1 VTTRGRRPDDA
12 VDPDGIGTDFDG
24 SHGNGPQP
32 GLTVPPRPPIA
43 HEPPGPTQP
52 AGLAGFTESAG
63 ERFHRQ
69 LSDEREAVII
79 PEPLSYRMKRRLLG
93 PPLVTERLSIERLGK
108 VMALGVIAPDMIS
121 STNYGT
127 EEMLAILVPVMGV
140 AAFTMIIPVT
150 LAILG
155 VLFFVTLSYREVVT
169 TYTKAGGS
177 YVVSRDNFGTN
188 VAQVAAAALII
199 DYVLT
204 VAVQVAA
211 GTDAVTSTFPQLT
224 PYTVPICIAVVVLMA
239 YANLRG
245 LREAGKIFAV
255 PTYFFVTMTGLMV
268 ITGLIRA
275 LLGKL
280 SAHPIVHVSGSV
292 PIGHPG
298 AGFLMG
304 ASAFILLRAFA
315 NGGSSLTGL
324 EAVSNSVSAFRP
336 PEGINA
342 RRVLVMMCTILG
354 VLVLGV
360 SVIAHFT
367 HAVPYTLGSPTVISQ
382 EAHYVFGTGPGGTVL
397 FYLLQASAMLILWT
411 GGNTSFNGFPYLVS
425 FVASDAY
432 LPRWLTKRGH
442 RLNFSNG
449 IIVLGLAGVVLL
461 VVTGARLDALVSLYA
476 IGVFTGFT
484 MAGAGMVRHHQRERG
499 SHWRRGCLVNGISAC
514 LSAVVVVIFAV
525 TKFTEGA
532 WAVVV
537 LFPLIVWALIRL
549 HRQYTD
555 EAQELEANAPM
566 ACEAPILRRHVV
578 LVFVGRL
585 DLATARALQYARS
598 FMPDELR
605 AVHIILDTAA
615 ANELETQWSRLG
627 LSRLPLDLV
636 ECPDRRLARSAT
648 EIVAEAAADGQTEV
662 TVLLP
667 RRFFAGFWDFILHDR
682 TARQIAS
689 VVGLVENVTP
699 TIVPFRMGKRQ
710 RQVAQVHH
718 GLDQVAVPATPATG
732 ERSERHRRAGREAGL
747 ATAAERMARLQA
759 MFPGQQPTGTVPV
772 ASIRP
777 RQRARVTGR
786 VRSVRVQPRS
796 GVPSLECTLA
806 DSSSQMT
813 LVFQGRRR
821 VPGIEPGALL
831 VVEGMV
837 GQRGREEVMVN
848 PLYWILSTREDGE
861 KPPGH
866 GHGP

>member
-1 VTTRGRRPDDA
+1 MTIRGTRPDDGA
-12 VDPDGIGTDFDG
+12 DPPVGGIGLDSVADG
-24 SHGNGPQP
+24 PSAGG
-32 GLTVPPRPPIA
+32 RPDTTG
-43 HEPPGPTQP
+43 PPGPSTP
-52 AGLAGFTESAG
+52 DYLESITALAESAG
-63 ERFHRQ
+63 DLLHGRGTEE
-69 LSDEREAVII
+69 LETVII
-79 PEPLSYRMKRRLLG
+79 PEPLSYRLKRRLLG
-93 PPLVTERLSIERLGK
+93 PPLVTERLSNERLGK

-140 AAFTMIIPVT
+140 AAFTMVIPVT

-155 VLFFVTLSYREVVT
+155 VLFFVTLSYRQVVT
-169 TYTKAGGS
+169 MYTKAGGS
-177 YVVSRDNFGTN
+177 YVVSRENFGTN

-211 GTDAVTSTFPQLT
+211 GTDALTSAFPALRHLT
-224 PYTVPICIAVVVLMA
+224 VEICVAVVILMA

-245 LREAGKIFAV
+245 LREAGRVFAV
-255 PTYFFVTMTGLMV
+255 PTYFFVTMVGLMV
-268 ITGLIRA
+268 VTGLIRA
-275 LLGKL
+275 ALGDL
-280 SAHPIVHVSGSV
+280 HTHPIHVTGAV

-298 AGFLMG
+298 AGLLMG

-360 SVIAHFT
+360 SLIAHFT
-367 HAVPYTLGSPTVISQ
+367 HAVPYSESTPTVISQ
-382 EAHYVFGTGPGGTVL
+382 EAHYVFGTDPFGQVL
-397 FYLLQASAMLILWT
+397 FYLLQASAVLILFT

-425 FVASDAY
+425 FVANDAY

-449 IIVLGLAGVVLL
+449 ILVLALAGLLLL
-461 VVTGARLDALVSLYA
+461 VATDARLDSLVSLYA

-499 SHWRRGCLVNGISAC
+499 PNWRRGCVINGISAG
-514 LSAVVVVIFAV
+514 LSAIVVVIFAV

-532 WAVVV
+532 WVVVV

-549 HRQYTD
+549 HRQYVT
-555 EAQELEANAPM
+555 ESHELEENAPL

-615 ANELETQWSRLG
+615 ARELEAQWSRLG

-636 ECPDRRLARSAT
+636 ECPDRRIGRSAT

-667 RRFFAGFWDFILHDR
+667 RRFFAGAWDFVLHDR
-682 TARQIAS
+682 TARRIAS
-689 VVGLVENVTP
+689 VVGLVQNVTP
-699 TIVPFRMGKRQ
+699 TIVPFRVGKRR
-710 RQVAQVHH
+710 RQLALVRQDLGPDSPPPV
-718 GLDQVAVPATPATG
+718 VTG
-732 ERSERHRRAGREAGL
+732 DRVDRAARHRRAGLEAGI
-747 ATAAERMARLQA
+747 ATAADRAVKLGT
-759 MFPGQQPTGTVPV
+759 MFPGQQASGTVPV
-772 ASIRP
+772 ASVRP
-777 RQRARVTGR
+777 RQRARVSGR
-786 VRSVRVQPRS
+786 VRSVRVQPRA
-796 GVPSLECTLA
+796 GVPSLEATIA
-806 DSSSQMT
+806 DSSAQLT

-848 PLYWILSTREDGE
+848 PLYWILSTAEDGG
-861 KPPGH
+861 PPAGH
-866 GHGP
+866 GNGPE